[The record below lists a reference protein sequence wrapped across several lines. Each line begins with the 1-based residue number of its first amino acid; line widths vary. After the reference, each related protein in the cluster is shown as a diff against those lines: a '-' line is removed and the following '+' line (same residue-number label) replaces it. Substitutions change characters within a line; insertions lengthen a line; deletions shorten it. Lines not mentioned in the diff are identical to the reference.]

1 MEYTDL
7 ACTTTAENVTTIAQP
22 LTCKNIIGRFAS
34 GQGRC
39 NADNSKIPNA
49 VGKFATE
56 T

>member
-1 MEYTDL
+1 MEYSDL
-7 ACTTTAENVTTIAQP
+7 ACTTASANVTTQA

-39 NADNSKIPNA
+39 NADASKIPNT
-49 VGKFATE
+49 VGVFATE